1 MNPIYEIYG
10 TDAHEMTKRLMA
22 EAKVA
27 ARIPSGAVIALKPNL
42 INAERAVYCKGGWN
56 SCRWGYFHWTGLP
69 E

>member
-42 INAERAVYCKGGWN
+42 INAERAVYCKGG
-56 SCRWGYFHWTGLP
+56 
-69 E
+69 